1 MSSEKYQVI
10 NFDILGKLIARIN
23 EMKSAGKSPLVTV
36 EDKTED
42 RSGAQNRLMHMWFK
56 DIAKST
62 GNSVTEESGR
72 CKFMYFLPV
81 LGASENEDSRHAA
94 EFLRMVWKERGYEY
108 LVNVLG
114 RSLAESTRLM
124 SVKEFEQALTEMQI
138 GEAQHNLT
146 NPDIY
151 GFKVW
156 S

>member
-1 MSSEKYQVI
+1 MIFQMNDFAVLG
-10 NFDILGKLIARIN
+10 NFTARIN
-23 EMKSAGKSPLVTV
+23 EMWAEGKVPMVTIS
-36 EDKTED
+36 DKKVD
-42 RSGAQNRLMHMWFK
+42 RSTAQNRLMHMWFK

-62 GNSVTEESGR
+62 GNSVTEEAGR